1 MSKNKALR
9 KISCLK
15 RNEVTGEWGKLHNDE
30 VYALYSSPNILQ
42 VIKTRKIRWARH
54 VARMAEKR
62 NAYSV
67 LVRKSE
73 GRRPF
78 GRPRRRQE
86 DNIKIELK
94 LDGEGCVDW
103 IEILQYRD
111 KWRPLETL

>member
-1 MSKNKALR
+1 M
-9 KISCLK
+9 
-15 RNEVTGEWGKLHNDE
+15 T
-30 VYALYSSPNILQ
+30 
-42 VIKTRKIRWARH
+42 
-54 VARMAEKR
+54 EKR

-86 DNIKIELK
+86 DNIKTELK

-111 KWRPLETL
+111 KWRPLETLSGTVSFSRRTVLHGNAPRKVCRFSCTMMRSI